1 MGTTGFAGACFALR
15 RKGAATLLRLWAAV
29 LGLYCAVFG
38 WLRALAREEDW
49 DRASA
54 RQTAGARGLHGGG
67 ASAHRAASARGL
79 HGGGAGARQVTDAR
93 GLQGGGA
100 GAHQVTD
107 ARGFHDGGVK
117 PASGSSHPLDLGLR
131 QLAAETSGQ
140 GTTEYAILVGVLV
153 LMAIVAVVAMREN
166 LQKLWTSITDGINS
180 L

>member
-15 RKGAATLLRLWAAV
+15 RKGAATLLRLRTAV

-67 ASAHRAASARGL
+67 ASAHQAASARGL
-79 HGGGAGARQVTDAR
+79 HGGGAGAHQVTDAR
-93 GLQGGGA
+93 GLHGGGS
-100 GAHQVTD
+100 
-107 ARGFHDGGVK
+107 K
-117 PASGSSHPLDLGLR
+117 PVPGHSRPLSLGLR

>member
-1 MGTTGFAGACFALR
+1 MGATGFAGACFALR
-15 RKGAATLLRLWAAV
+15 RKGAATLLRLRTAV

-79 HGGGAGARQVTDAR
+79 H
-93 GLQGGGA
+93 GGGA